1 MIEFFFLILSLGLS
15 YLIIFKSFSISE
27 TLNLYKI
34 NSKTKS
40 IINRT
45 PLTGGIIIF
54 FSLLIS
60 IIYFFFFNYQYL
72 INNFFI
78 FFGILCVFCVG
89 FLDDVFNLKYY
100 KRLLLI
106 FLILVI
112 IFYQTPEIT
121 LKTIYFETFKTT
133 FALESY
139 SIFFSAFFI
148 LLLIN
153 AMNMSDGI
161 NGNAATIFLIFFF
174 LLFDSR
180 NQFNYSLFF
189 IIPSLILFLFYN
201 LKNKLYLGDSG
212 VYLLST
218 FLAFYTIS
226 SYNYNNDNYDLSA
239 EKIFL
244 IFMIPGIDMFRLF
257 VERILKNKSPFL
269 GDLNHLHHQLK
280 KKNTLTKTIIIYA
293 ALILWPKIFLNV
305 IDPYKLIIANIIL
318 YLTILHFLKK
328 LNKFS

>member
-1 MIEFFFLILSLGLS
+1 MIEFFFSILSLGLS
-15 YLIIFKSFSISE
+15 YLIIIKSFSISE
-27 TLNLYKI
+27 TLSLYKI

-60 IIYFFFFNYQYL
+60 IVYNFFFNYQYL

-78 FFGILCVFCVG
+78 FFGILCIFFIG

-112 IFYQTPEIT
+112 TFYQTPEIT

-133 FALESY
+133 FALESS

-161 NGNAATIFLIFFF
+161 NGNATTIFLIFFF
-174 LLFDSR
+174 LLFDPR
-180 NQFNYSLFF
+180 NQFNYSFFF

-226 SYNYNNDNYDLSA
+226 SYNYDNANYDLSA

-244 IFMIPGIDMFRLF
+244 VFMIPGMDMFRLF
-257 VERILKNKSPFL
+257 VERILKNKNPFI

-280 KKNTLTKTIIIYA
+280 KK
-293 ALILWPKIFLNV
+293 IL
-305 IDPYKLIIANIIL
+305 
-318 YLTILHFLKK
+318 
-328 LNKFS
+328 